1 GSRTSEG
8 TSETTGLKKGRT
20 SEALSLAKS
29 TAAPDSSRTTL
40 VAGELALSLSV
51 AENRKNLFSLDW
63 ITSSDECTRTGCVMP
78 DFSDI
83 AFSAARLR
91 ASISDPFMLVSPQ
104 VGVAS
109 SSADQCSR

>member
-1 GSRTSEG
+1 MSAFARAAVLGMVTVTVSVNRSHSFNVRSFLGGSIFTLTGSRTSEG

-51 AENRKNLFSLDW
+51 AENRKILFPLDG
-63 ITSSDECTRTGCVMP
+63 I
-78 DFSDI
+78 
-83 AFSAARLR
+83 
-91 ASISDPFMLVSPQ
+91 
-104 VGVAS
+104 
-109 SSADQCSR
+109 